1 MACGGFCQCIH
12 QVENDERV
20 VSCYSGNFQES
31 LELLQYRRLSMLA
44 LGTKLPFRLPRIQ
57 IWKCILYVRTCCII
71 LLLLIMLFFFFLH
84 FQTS

>member
-1 MACGGFCQCIH
+1 MACGGYCQCIH

-20 VSCYSGNFQES
+20 VSCHSGNFQES
-31 LELLQYRRLSMLA
+31 LELLKYRRLSMLA
-44 LGTKLPFRLPRIQ
+44 LGMKLPFRPPRIQ
-57 IWKCILYVRTCCII
+57 IWKCILYVRTCYII